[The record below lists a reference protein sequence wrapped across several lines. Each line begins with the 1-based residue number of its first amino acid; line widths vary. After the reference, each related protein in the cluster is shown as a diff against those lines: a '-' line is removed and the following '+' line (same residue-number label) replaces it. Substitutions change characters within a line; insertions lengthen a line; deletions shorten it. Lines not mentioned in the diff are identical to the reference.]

1 MRLTNLNRIRRIMTG
16 GSITAPAPARLAL
29 ILGGARSGKS
39 AFAEKLVI
47 GSRLPRLYIATA
59 TRSDA
64 EMAAR
69 IDRHR
74 SDRANAFTTTEVP
87 LDLAAALRGLAAD
100 ATVLVDCATLWL
112 SNHMI
117 AGHDCDVVSDDLVA
131 ALTACPARIVI
142 VSNEVGSGIV
152 PDTPLGRQF
161 RDAQGRLNQ
170 RLAARADT
178 VAFVVAG
185 LPMVLKG
192 SLPVMT

>member
-1 MRLTNLNRIRRIMTG
+1 MTG
-16 GSITAPAPARLAL
+16 GSITAPASARLAL

-47 GSRLPRLYIATA
+47 GSASPRLYFATA

-74 SDRANAFTTTEVP
+74 SDRSNTFTTVEVP
-87 LDLAAALRGLAAD
+87 MDLAAALRVLGPGD
-100 ATVLVDCATLWL
+100 TVLVDCATLWL
-112 SNHMI
+112 SNHLI
-117 AGHDCDVVSDDLVA
+117 AGNDCDAVCDGLLA
-131 ALTACPARIVI
+131 ALAACPARVVI
-142 VSNEVGSGIV
+142 VSNEVGFGLV

-170 RLAARADT
+170 RLAAAADT
-178 VAFVVAG
+178 VVFVVAG

-192 SLPVMT
+192 HLAPLP

>member
-1 MRLTNLNRIRRIMTG
+1 MSG
-16 GSITAPAPARLAL
+16 GSIKASASAHLTLV
-29 ILGGARSGKS
+29 LGGARSGKS

-47 GSRLPRLYIATA
+47 GYGLPCLYIATA

-64 EMAAR
+64 EMAVR

-74 SDRANAFTTTEVP
+74 SDRSNTFTTVEVP
-87 LDLAAALRGLAAD
+87 LDLAAALRGLGPDDSA
-100 ATVLVDCATLWL
+100 LIDCATLWL

-192 SLPVMT
+192 QLPVIN